1 MVAAGGEEIMGLILV
16 ARRATV
22 QVILADALFE
32 GRVVLRRRDRQL
44 DIGGRRPGDADA
56 VAGRLLRPGQAGGED
71 ADGRGL
77 AVVPTGGDAVL
88 RSEEHT
94 SELQSLMRISEA
106 VLCLKK
112 KIKQNNTSAI

>member
-56 VAGRLLRPGQAGGED
+56 VAGRLPPPGRGGGEE
-71 ADGRGL
+71 AAGAGT
-77 AVVPTGGDAVL
+77 AVGPNGG
-88 RSEEHT
+88 
-94 SELQSLMRISEA
+94 EA
-106 VLCLKK
+106 VFRVRPPRGQRPTLPPHP
-112 KIKQNNTSAI
+112 